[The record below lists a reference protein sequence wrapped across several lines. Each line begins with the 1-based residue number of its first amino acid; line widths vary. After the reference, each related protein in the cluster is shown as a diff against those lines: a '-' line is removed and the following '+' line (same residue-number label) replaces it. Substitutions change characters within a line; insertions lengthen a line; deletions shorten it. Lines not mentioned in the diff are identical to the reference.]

1 MDAGPEWLRAFPLQT
16 AVAATEAFL
25 QAWQE
30 CASQH
35 HRYFNP
41 NTNEPD
47 LTNHLKFH
55 LRDDVGPKRGVV
67 GHWTAEDVIGRLDP
81 STGKLLEKKR
91 RTDIAFAWNDTRA
104 FELVFE
110 FKRLRKGKRSRD
122 QYLGEQGLA
131 RFVTGI
137 YGKGQAIAAMVGVLL
152 TPENDIVPPIQ
163 DALAESSW
171 ATALR
176 LRRAADG
183 RPYTEPSTLFPK
195 AVFDTEHDREP
206 ELAPPHGYIRV
217 AHFFVNFG

>member
-1 MDAGPEWLRAFPLQT
+1 MDVAPEWLGAFPLQK
-16 AVAATEAFL
+16 AIAATEAL
-25 QAWQE
+25 MQGWHDR
-30 CASQH
+30 ASQC
-35 HRYFNP
+35 RQDFGP
-41 NTNEPD
+41 KTKEPD
-47 LTNHLKFH
+47 LTVPLKIYVEDH
-55 LRDDVGPKRGVV
+55 VAPKRGLL
-67 GHWTAEDVIGRLDP
+67 GMWAAETITGRSNS
-81 STGKLLEKKR
+81 STGKTIQKR
-91 RTDIAFAWNDTRA
+91 RTDIVFGWNDDLRQ
-104 FELVFE
+104 FQLVFE
-110 FKRLRKGKRSRD
+110 FKRLRKGKRYIG

-217 AHFFVNFG
+217 AHFFVKFG

>member
-152 TPENDIVPPIQ
+152 APEADIVPPIQ
-163 DALAESSW
+163 RRRWPNPNRAK
-171 ATALR
+171 ALR
-176 LRRAADG
+176 LRKSADVA

-195 AVFDTEHDREP
+195 AVFDTEHYRKSGVSAIP
-206 ELAPPHGYIRV
+206 RLHSAWRTSS
-217 AHFFVNFG
+217 